1 MRVKDVVPFLEGTEV
16 EFVSRQD
23 NYYYG
28 KYENF
33 FLAHLPEE
41 LLNKEVDAITFAYSS
56 INDIHL
62 IVFIK

>member
-1 MRVKDVVPFLEGTEV
+1 MKIKDIVPFLEDTEV
-16 EFVSRQD
+16 EFVSRQ

-56 INDIHL
+56 VNDIHL